1 MITNPLAKNFT
12 CINKVLKSYPNS
24 TDIRINEV
32 FNPSEGWIKMW
43 GVNLVNLTEE
53 NLNTAKKK
61 GCTYVNIILTD
72 EFGQTRY
79 PDFSIKE
86 LEF

>member
-24 TDIRINEV
+24 TNIRINEV
-32 FNPSEGWIKMW
+32 FNPNEGWIKMW
-43 GVNLVNLTEE
+43 GVNLVNLTKE
-53 NLNTAKKK
+53 NLNIVKNK

-79 PDFSIKE
+79 PDYSIKE

>member
-1 MITNPLAKNFT
+1 
-12 CINKVLKSYPNS
+12 LKSYPNS
-24 TDIRINEV
+24 TDILINEV
-32 FNPSEGWIKMW
+32 FNPNEGWIKMW

-53 NLNTAKKK
+53 NLTTAKKK
-61 GCTYVNIILTD
+61 GCTHINIMLID

-79 PDFSIKE
+79 PDYSIKE